1 MKRSIGIL
9 PEREMVGFAVALG
22 IVGVVALLV
31 GIVRDYPPCLFCLLC
46 VPLSL
51 AIETPEVRAR
61 RETGGSSRIG
71 N

>member
-9 PEREMVGFAVALG
+9 PEREMVGLAVALG

-31 GIVRDYPPCLFCLLC
+31 GIVRDFPPCLFSLLC
-46 VPLSL
+46 VPFSF

-61 RETGGSSRIG
+61 RETGGLSRIRS
-71 N
+71 

>member
-22 IVGVVALLV
+22 IVWVVALLV
-31 GIVRDYPPCLFCLLC
+31 GIVRDFPPCLFCLLC
-46 VPLSL
+46 VPLFL
-51 AIETPEVRAR
+51 AIGTPEALAPRD
-61 RETGGSSRIG
+61 TGGRSRIG